1 MIQEL
6 FQLYADRWQFFLK
19 LTLQH
24 LEISLIAIVAAL
36 CIGLSLGILISSYRR
51 SSSLVLG
58 LTNFMYTIPSIALF
72 GFLIPF
78 SGIGDTTAIFALT
91 GGFFQSCLVILAK
104 LHIVRD
110 PKRTGAG
117 IDREIIEAAR
127 GMGSTPFQIL
137 YKIQIPLAFPVILS
151 GLRNM
156 VVMTIALAG
165 IAAFIGA
172 GGLGV
177 AIYRGITTNNGVLTV
192 AGSLLIAVLALLT
205 DWGIG
210 CYETH
215 IKKKRKLI

>member
-91 GGFFQSCLVILAK
+91 VYALLPM
-104 LHIVRD
+104 VRNTY
-110 PKRTGAG
+110 TG
-117 IDREIIEAAR
+117 ITAR

>member
-91 GGFFQSCLVILAK
+91 V
-104 LHIVRD
+104 
-110 PKRTGAG
+110 
-117 IDREIIEAAR
+117 
-127 GMGSTPFQIL
+127 
-137 YKIQIPLAFPVILS
+137 Y
-151 GLRNM
+151 
-156 VVMTIALAG
+156 
-165 IAAFIGA
+165 
-172 GGLGV
+172 
-177 AIYRGITTNNGVLTV
+177 
-192 AGSLLIAVLALLT
+192 ALLPMVRNT
-205 DWGIG
+205 IPVSPASTGRSSKPPAGW
-210 CYETH
+210 EVPRFRFF
-215 IKKKRKLI
+215 IKSRFRLPFR

>member
-91 GGFFQSCLVILAK
+91 V
-104 LHIVRD
+104 
-110 PKRTGAG
+110 
-117 IDREIIEAAR
+117 
-127 GMGSTPFQIL
+127 
-137 YKIQIPLAFPVILS
+137 Y
-151 GLRNM
+151 
-156 VVMTIALAG
+156 
-165 IAAFIGA
+165 
-172 GGLGV
+172 
-177 AIYRGITTNNGVLTV
+177 
-192 AGSLLIAVLALLT
+192 ALLPMVRNT
-205 DWGIG
+205 GRSSKPPAGW
-210 CYETH
+210 EVPRFRFF
-215 IKKKRKLI
+215 IKSRFRLPFR

>member
-91 GGFFQSCLVILAK
+91 VYALLPM
-104 LHIVRD
+104 VRNTY
-110 PKRTGAG
+110 TGITG

-151 GLRNM
+151 G
-156 VVMTIALAG
+156 
-165 IAAFIGA
+165 FIGA